1 MRFIIFHVNS
11 FTSKLKKKG
20 KSPLVEQVPPEGKLF
35 EIRDA
40 FIVFTAVEKVDEG
53 HESEVVRRSTDEIE
67 KFAKQLHVNKIVIH
81 PFAHLFTE
89 LADPKIAVKIMD
101 MTAEELRNRGFESFR
116 TPFGWFSEIKLDA
129 KGHPISRIAR
139 QIRVEE
145 QNNG

>member
-11 FTSKLKKKG
+11 FKSKLKKKG
-20 KSPLVEQVPPEGKLF
+20 KSPLIEQVPPEDRLF
-35 EIRDA
+35 EIGES
-40 FIVFTAVEKVDEG
+40 FIVFTAVERVDEK
-53 HESEVVRRSTDEIE
+53 HESEVVRRSSDEIE
-67 KFAKQLHVNKIVIH
+67 KFAKQLHVDKIVIH

-89 LADPKIAVKIMD
+89 LADPKVAVKVMD
-101 MTAEELRNRGFESFR
+101 MLAEELRNRGYKSVR

-145 QNNG
+145 